1 MPYIAIK
8 TFPKDE
14 DLKKKA
20 IEKLNEVF
28 AEYWDCP
35 PQAITIS
42 CEEIAKEDYAEQVI
56 KGEIEPNMDKV
67 YVLNGEKRF

>member
-14 DLKKKA
+14 ELKRKA

-28 AEYWDCP
+28 MEYWDCP

-42 CEEIAKEDYAEQVI
+42 CEEIAKED
-56 KGEIEPNMDKV
+56 GED
-67 YVLNGEKRF
+67 F

>member
-14 DLKKKA
+14 ETKRRA

-28 AEYWDCP
+28 MEYWDCP

-42 CEEIAKEDYAEQVI
+42 CEEIAKEDYVEKVVKA
-56 KGEIEPNMDKV
+56 EIEPKMENV
-67 YVLNGEKRF
+67 YILNGEKKF